1 MEMIEGRGIRP
12 RTRFWRG
19 PDLHDYH
26 VNRVMNGRRISM
38 RCVEWWMLKCPGR
51 CSVSS
56 AYTEFRQTTRHN
68 HDPVKH
74 RIQARAFRH
83 VLMERCRS
91 GDHTGYKRMYNQ
103 ERRRLKISRQA
114 ASRMPLVTLR
124 PSMRRARLENRPQI
138 PRSIKELDKILSRR
152 RYRKLSCTIDGKDNV
167 YAGRAGSA
175 SQKTISA
182 LFVSRRML
190 RYMNKSRR
198 VQSIFCDATFCP
210 VPRGMKANQLF
221 TISTIRQH
229 HVIPLVRV
237 LMRRRT
243 TASYTAALE
252 KIKKLAPGF
261 QPKKI
266 MSDFE
271 RAEQNALEMAFPN
284 AQLHGCL
291 FHYAKAIGCKA
302 RKLGMSRIIKSS
314 RMVRRLIRWLSCL
327 PLLPCDKIKKGFK
340 IVCKEAVRKGVA
352 SGMLGILRYWARYW
366 LPKVH
371 ILSVNAV
378 IDMEDSTF
386 QDIYILKKG
395 RQANRIRSVSAVAND
410 RTVTALT
417 TDLAEGHISV
427 REFLKTASFTIL
439 SALSRGLD
447 GKRKKP
453 KKRKH

>member
-1 MEMIEGRGIRP
+1 MIEGRGIRP

-26 VNRVMNGRRISM
+26 MNRVMNGGRVSM
-38 RCVEWWMLKCPGR
+38 RCVEWWVLKCPGR

-56 AYTEFRQTTRHN
+56 AYTAFRQTTRHN

-103 ERRRLKISRQA
+103 EGGDLSKIENNFYLMFLSMCTCILILELFFRISRQA

-124 PSMRRARLENRPQI
+124 PSMRRARLQNRPQI

-198 VQSIFCDATFCP
+198 IQSIFCDATFCP

-229 HVIPLVRV
+229 HVS
-237 LMRRRT
+237 MC
-243 TASYTAALE
+243 SY
-252 KIKKLAPGF
+252 
-261 QPKKI
+261 
-266 MSDFE
+266 
-271 RAEQNALEMAFPN
+271 
-284 AQLHGCL
+284 
-291 FHYAKAIGCKA
+291 
-302 RKLGMSRIIKSS
+302 
-314 RMVRRLIRWLSCL
+314 
-327 PLLPCDKIKKGFK
+327 
-340 IVCKEAVRKGVA
+340 
-352 SGMLGILRYWARYW
+352 
-366 LPKVH
+366 
-371 ILSVNAV
+371 
-378 IDMEDSTF
+378 
-386 QDIYILKKG
+386 
-395 RQANRIRSVSAVAND
+395 
-410 RTVTALT
+410 
-417 TDLAEGHISV
+417 
-427 REFLKTASFTIL
+427 ASFTSVGEVFCTIYYNL
-439 SALSRGLD
+439 LFHLAFSLPGHLEPEIFY
-447 GKRKKP
+447 K
-453 KKRKH
+453 